1 MQEAMMRKMSEQL
14 LKEGEAMTVL
24 RAELSKEQG
33 LARSLRD
40 KLSKVRCG
48 HQSRAVPTCVIEV

>member
-1 MQEAMMRKMSEQL
+1 MRKLSEQL
-14 LKEGEAMTVL
+14 LKEGEAMTAL

-40 KLSKVRCG
+40 RLTKVRW
-48 HQSRAVPTCVIEV
+48 EVQT